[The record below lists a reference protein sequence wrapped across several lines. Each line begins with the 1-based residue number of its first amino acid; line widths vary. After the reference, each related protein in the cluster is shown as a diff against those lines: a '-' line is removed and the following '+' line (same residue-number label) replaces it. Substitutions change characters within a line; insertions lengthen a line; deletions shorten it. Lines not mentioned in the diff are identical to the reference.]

1 MKQVPSWMEHL
12 LLQGSVFGKV
22 TVDFLIGTKNRPGV
36 FPYFL
41 AKSMQEQYA
50 YLIPIDGFGATCC
63 VGLHA

>member
-1 MKQVPSWMEHL
+1 
-12 LLQGSVFGKV
+12 
-22 TVDFLIGTKNRPGV
+22 
-36 FPYFL
+36 L